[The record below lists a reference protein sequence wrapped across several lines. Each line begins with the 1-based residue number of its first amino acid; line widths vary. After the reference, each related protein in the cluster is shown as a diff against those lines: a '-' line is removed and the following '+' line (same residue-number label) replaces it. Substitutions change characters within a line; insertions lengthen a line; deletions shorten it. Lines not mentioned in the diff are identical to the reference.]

1 MDHLWRSGFVWHAT
15 GSGQPHCVDCHS
27 SGQPM
32 RPPSFVDVSTVNAPE
47 RDDDVPATASVPA
60 LTLAVHP
67 RVDRVGE
74 RALLSAAPGQAHA
87 LSRTEL
93 LFQRPGQPGG
103 RPLED
108 TFVSRKAVR
117 FQVTPDGGV
126 RVDPGEGSRVR
137 VADLVLTGPWEFSAQ
152 EVAAGVPLELAGR
165 LVLLLHA
172 ASPGEEGGDTLGMVG
187 ASAGLQRVRAQ
198 ISRLADRN
206 VPVLVRGETGSGKE
220 LIARAL
226 HQSSPRRTQPFVSV
240 NLGAIPRELAA
251 SELFGARRGAF
262 TGSVRDQEGFF
273 QAAHGG
279 TLFLDEVGEASPEVQ
294 VMLLRVLETGE
305 IYRVGERAPLAV
317 DVRLVAATDA
327 LLEQQIQEGRFR
339 APLLH
344 RLAGFCLS
352 VPPLRERR
360 EDLGVL
366 IHHFAREERE
376 AMGEPWPPSSTEPWL
391 PPALAVRLLRH
402 PWPGNIRQLRNVV
415 RQLVIGNRGEPHL
428 RLDAQ
433 LDAELAPFAS
443 TPMGRPAGKQ
453 AAAQPV
459 PAPPSSRRRP
469 SEIPAEELLAALREG
484 DWDFQAAADRL
495 GIHRTSIYH
504 LIERSPGLRTAGT
517 LGAEEI
523 ARVHAATGGR
533 LDAMVR
539 TLEVSRRALARRLK
553 ELGLVVIED

>member
-1 MDHLWRSGFVWHAT
+1 
-15 GSGQPHCVDCHS
+15 
-27 SGQPM
+27 M
-32 RPPSFVDVSTVNAPE
+32 RPPSFVDVSTVNVPE
-47 RDDDVPATASVPA
+47 RDADVPATRRVPA

-74 RALLSAAPGQAHA
+74 RALLSSAPGEAQA
-87 LSRTEL
+87 LSRTEP
-93 LFQRPGQPGG
+93 LFHHPGQSGG

-108 TFVSRKAVR
+108 AFVSRKAVR
-117 FQVTPDGGV
+117 LQVTPEGGV

-137 VADLVLTGPWEFSAQ
+137 VAELVLTGPWEFSAE
-152 EVAAGVPLELAGR
+152 EVATGVPLELAGR
-165 LVLLLHA
+165 VVLLLHA

-198 ISRLADRN
+198 ISRVADLS
-206 VPVLVRGETGSGKE
+206 VPVLIRGETGSGKE

-226 HQSSPRRTQPFVSV
+226 HQASPRRQQPFVSV

-262 TGSVRDQEGFF
+262 TGSVRDQDGFF

-305 IYRVGERAPLAV
+305 VYRVGERVPLAV

-327 LLEQQIQEGRFR
+327 LLEQQIQEGRFK

-344 RLAGFCLS
+344 RLAGFSLS

-360 EDLGVL
+360 EDLGL
-366 IHHFAREERE
+366 LLHHFAREERE
-376 AMGEPWPPSSTEPWL
+376 AMGEPWPPSSGEPWL

-402 PWPGNIRQLRNVV
+402 DWPGNIRQLRNVV
-415 RQLVIGNRGEPHL
+415 RQFVIGSRGQSHPQ
-428 RLDAQ
+428 LDAQ
-433 LDAELAPFAS
+433 LDAELPS
-443 TPMGRPAGKQ
+443 ITRTPMGRPAGKQ
-453 AAAQPV
+453 ATEG
-459 PAPPSSRRRP
+459 PAPASPPLRRRP
-469 SEIPAEELLAALREG
+469 SEIPEAELLTALREG

-517 LGAEEI
+517 LGAEEL

-539 TLEVSRRALARRLK
+539 TLEVSKRALARRLK
-553 ELGLVVIED
+553 ELGLDVRED

>member
-1 MDHLWRSGFVWHAT
+1 
-15 GSGQPHCVDCHS
+15 
-27 SGQPM
+27 M
-32 RPPSFVDVSTVNAPE
+32 RPPPFVDISTADAPE
-47 RDDDVPATASVPA
+47 RDGSVPAAALVPA

-67 RVDRVGE
+67 QVDRVGE
-74 RALLSAAPGQAHA
+74 RALLPAAPGGTVA
-87 LSRTEL
+87 LSRAEP
-93 LFQRPGQPGG
+93 LFQRPGLSGG

-108 TFVSRKAVR
+108 PFVSRRAVR
-117 FQVTPDGGV
+117 FQALPEGGV
-126 RVDPGEGSRVR
+126 RVEPGDGSRVR
-137 VADLVLTGPWEFSAQ
+137 VGELVLSGPWLFSAD
-152 EVAAGVPLELAGR
+152 EVAAGVPLEVAGR
-165 LVLLLHA
+165 VVLLLHG
-172 ASPGEEGGDTLGMVG
+172 ASPPEDGGEPLGMVG
-187 ASAGLQRVRAQ
+187 SSVGLQRVRAQ
-198 ISRLADRN
+198 ISRVADLN

-226 HQSSPRRTQPFVSV
+226 HQCGPRRARPFVSV

-251 SELFGARRGAF
+251 AELFGARRGSF
-262 TGSVRDQEGFF
+262 TGSVRDQDGFF

-279 TLFLDEVGEASPEVQ
+279 TLFLDEVGEAPPEVQ

-305 IYRVGERAPLAV
+305 IYRVGERVPLAV

-327 LLEQQIQEGRFR
+327 LLEQQIQEGRFK

-344 RLAGFCLS
+344 RLAGFSLR

-366 IHHFAREERE
+366 LHHFAREELE
-376 AMGEPWPPSSTEPWL
+376 AMGEPWPPPSTEPWL

-402 PWPGNIRQLRNVV
+402 GWPGNVRQLRNVV
-415 RQLVIGNRGEPHL
+415 RQLVIGSRGQSQL
-428 RLDAQ
+428 RPDPQ
-433 LDAELAPFAS
+433 LDAELSAS
-443 TPMGRPAGKQ
+443 PGTPMGRPDGAP
-453 AAAQPV
+453 ASAPDAPASAPV
-459 PAPPSSRRRP
+459 AREPEPVGTGARRRP
-469 SEIPAEELLAALREG
+469 ADIPEAELLAALREG

-504 LIERSPGLRTAGT
+504 LIERSPGIRTAGS

-523 ARVHAATGGR
+523 ARVHAATDGR

-553 ELGLVVIED
+553 ELGLDVRED